1 MIKTLISVSL
11 VVFAATA
18 LSSTSEPA
26 HFRETCYRE
35 DQQPCLTGFTCH
47 AKPCLFGME
56 CDAVSSTCKVLYG
69 FGCDSRGIKC
79 SPLDFSLVKPS
90 HFGESCYPQ
99 APLPQ
104 RCLEGFTCHGSKNP
118 TCHKMYAY
126 QKEGKACSVDKPCLF
141 GMECDAASST
151 CMALSGY
158 ACGSRGIKCTRQPA
172 HFRETC
178 YREDQQPCLTG
189 FTCHGSAALTCH
201 KMYAY
206 QKEGKACSVAKP
218 CLFGMECDAV
228 SSTCKALP
236 GFSCVAQGAKC
247 TLTA

>member
-47 AKPCLFGME
+47 
-56 CDAVSSTCKVLYG
+56 
-69 FGCDSRGIKC
+69 
-79 SPLDFSLVKPS
+79 
-90 HFGESCYPQ
+90 
-99 APLPQ
+99 
-104 RCLEGFTCHGSKNP
+104 GSENP
-118 TCHKMYAY
+118 
-126 QKEGKACSVDKPCLF
+126 
-141 GMECDAASST
+141 
-151 CMALSGY
+151 
-158 ACGSRGIKCTRQPA
+158 
-172 HFRETC
+172 
-178 YREDQQPCLTG
+178 
-189 FTCHGSAALTCH
+189 TCH